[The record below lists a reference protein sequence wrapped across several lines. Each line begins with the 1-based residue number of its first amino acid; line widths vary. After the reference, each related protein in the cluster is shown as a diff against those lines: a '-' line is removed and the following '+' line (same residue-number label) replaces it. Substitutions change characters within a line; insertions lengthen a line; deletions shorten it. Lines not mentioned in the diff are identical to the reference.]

1 MRNPR
6 SAPRRVKRLSARRS
20 TPLQRPIVGAGNHLD
35 LKQDLVANLSDVSSL
50 RDFGGCYIV
59 EGRYLLE
66 PAQAIGAKFVS
77 MVDHGDTSAYQAR
90 AEEAALLLPDTRF
103 ETVNADFRHA
113 ATFTG
118 LEPVDASILFE
129 VLMHQENYSEVVRNV
144 TSTSNKFVCVA
155 QPCLREEWFPLPSS
169 STLLQFWDEE
179 LKDEIRRD
187 SFWPEEERATTFT
200 SGSWMWGHT
209 TSHLIDLFGG
219 YGWSLEHGEVISNV
233 CGVHWEYPLLV
244 FRSPA

>member
-1 MRNPR
+1 M
-6 SAPRRVKRLSARRS
+6 
-20 TPLQRPIVGAGNHLD
+20 D

-66 PAQAIGAKFVS
+66 PAKAIGAKFVS

-129 VLMHQENYSEVVRNV
+129 VLTAPGELQRSRPQCDEHFEQVCLCRTAVPARRVVPAPLELHAAPVLGRGTEGRNQ
-144 TSTSNKFVCVA
+144 T
-155 QPCLREEWFPLPSS
+155 
-169 STLLQFWDEE
+169 
-179 LKDEIRRD
+179 
-187 SFWPEEERATTFT
+187 
-200 SGSWMWGHT
+200 
-209 TSHLIDLFGG
+209 
-219 YGWSLEHGEVISNV
+219 
-233 CGVHWEYPLLV
+233 
-244 FRSPA
+244 

>member
-1 MRNPR
+1 MQKSRN
-6 SAPRRVKRLSARRS
+6 ATRRVKRLSATRS
-20 TPLQRPIVGAGNHLD
+20 TPLPRPVVDYSNAMD
-35 LKQDLVANLSDVSSL
+35 LKQDLVSNLADVSSL

-59 EGRYLLE
+59 EGRYLLK
-66 PAQAIGAKFVS
+66 PAKAIGASFVS
-77 MVDHGDTSAYQAR
+77 MVDHGDMSAYKAR
-90 AEEAALLLPDTRF
+90 ADEAAIHLPDTRF

-113 ATFTG
+113 ATFSG

-129 VLMHQENYSEVVRNV
+129 VLLHQENYSEVVRNV

-187 SFWPEEERATTFT
+187 SFWPKEERTTTFT
-200 SGSWMWGHT
+200 SASWMWGHT

-219 YGWSLEHGEVISNV
+219 YGWSLEHGEVIPNV
-233 CGVHWEYPLLV
+233 CGAHWEYPLLV
-244 FRSPA
+244 FRAPA

>member
-1 MRNPR
+1 M
-6 SAPRRVKRLSARRS
+6 SKSV
-20 TPLQRPIVGAGNHLD
+20 
-35 LKQDLVANLSDVSSL
+35 LVTFLCCFFIISCSNDDKVALTNAED
-50 RDFGGCYIV
+50 R
-59 EGRYLLE
+59 E
-66 PAQAIGAKFVS
+66 IGAYVR
-77 MVDHGDTSAYQAR
+77 T
-90 AEEAALLLPDTRF
+90 T

-113 ATFTG
+113 ATFTE

-129 VLMHQENYSEVVRNV
+129 VLLHQENYSEIVRNV